1 MRHRIFFPDVFSEKR
16 GYAAG
21 RRFPETG
28 AGRTHSGGSASF
40 REAHGRRWRRFR
52 IGTPRRSRTLE
63 GRTGTGR
70 RFFRNAR
77 FSSSGWKRWCRFAE
91 GDPPVVSA
99 SDARPTGAPV
109 RKGETVGSER
119 PMPSESGGCFV
130 RKACRPG
137 RGAGNSR
144 GADGRALPAF
154 FAVRAERVRFMR
166 NRNRNGEENARQNRA
181 RCPGPTSAGL
191 RTASCIRSVER
202 EERLSFRKTVSALP
216 RGRGSGVRR
225 SDILRETAARF
236 VSGCRDYSSGRAGSS
251 VSS

>member
-40 REAHGRRWRRFR
+40 REAHGRRRRRFR
-52 IGTPRRSRTLE
+52 IGTPRCSRTLE
-63 GRTGTGR
+63 GRTGAGR

-77 FSSSGWKRWCRFAE
+77 FSSSGWRRWCRFAE
-91 GDPPVVSA
+91 GDPPVV
-99 SDARPTGAPV
+99 RLPMLGRRV
-109 RKGETVGSER
+109 LRCERVG
-119 PMPSESGGCFV
+119 
-130 RKACRPG
+130 KRPG
-137 RGAGNSR
+137 RNGRSFPKAADVSFEKRVGR
-144 GADGRALPAF
+144 GGGGRALPAF
-154 FAVRAERVRFMR
+154 LAVRAERVRFMR

-202 EERLSFRKTVSALP
+202 EERLSLRKTVSAPYL
-216 RGRGSGVRR
+216 
-225 SDILRETAARF
+225 AA
-236 VSGCRDYSSGRAGSS
+236 GAPACGGRAFCGKRQR
-251 VSS
+251 VS

>member
-1 MRHRIFFPDVFSEKR
+1 MFFLKREGMSLDVVFRKRAPVGRI
-16 GYAAG
+16 AAG
-21 RRFPETG
+21 ALPFG
-28 AGRTHSGGSASF
+28 KRTVGGGDGSASERQGVRGLWRGGQGRVGGF
-40 REAHGRRWRRFR
+40 FGMHVSRRRDGKGGVVSLRAIRRSCRLPMLGRRALRCERVK
-52 IGTPRRSRTLE
+52 RS
-63 GRTGTGR
+63 GRNGR
-70 RFFRNAR
+70 CLPKAADVSFE
-77 FSSSGWKRWCRFAE
+77 KR
-91 GDPPVVSA
+91 
-99 SDARPTGAPV
+99 
-109 RKGETVGSER
+109 VGR
-119 PMPSESGGCFV
+119 GG
-130 RKACRPG
+130 
-137 RGAGNSR
+137 GAGNSR
-144 GADGRALPAF
+144 VADGRALPAF